1 MRTSVDECPVTV
13 ATEDRGPDRLVTI
26 LRKVV
31 VGIIGD
37 ETPDLSMQQLG
48 ALFICCLG
56 ACSARGLLDRLRG
69 SRRGMN
75 RALARLEKY
84 GLVRL
89 ECDASAPADPM
100 VRITARG
107 RAFLACVL
115 APACQAGAAEIAAS
129 PERQRT
135 AGSDDPL
142 GPGPPCQ
149 T

>member
-1 MRTSVDECPVTV
+1 MRTSADECPVTV
-13 ATEDRGPDRLVTI
+13 ATEDRGPDRLVAI

-56 ACSARGLLDRLRG
+56 ACNVRGLLDRLRG

-84 GLVRL
+84 ELVRL

-100 VRITARG
+100 VHITARG
-107 RAFLACVL
+107 RTFLACVL
-115 APACQAGAAEIAAS
+115 APACQAGEAGSAAS
-129 PERQRT
+129 PERQRA
-135 AGSDDPL
+135 AGHDHPSAS
-142 GPGPPCQ
+142 GPPCQ